1 MKNEKGPGCMKN
13 LNDVLSSN
21 QKAKQYFLTLPENV
35 QGALIQNTNQIH
47 NPDELRFAARKEL
60 EKSAVKKNDSF

>member
-1 MKNEKGPGCMKN
+1 MYEKFKRCF
-13 LNDVLSSN
+13 V
-21 QKAKQYFLTLPENV
+21 TLPENV

-60 EKSAVKKNDSF
+60 EKSAIKKNDSF